1 MSPCCFRE
9 QQGRILLLTWIS
21 FSAMFEW
28 SIQGGIIIKTAVF
41 CSILLF
47 VFLSFF
53 IVSLSM
59 ACSVWFPFLSFLPYL
74 SVELKCQQIHP
85 FSFSFFAKFIINW
98 HMDLLTEFWWEF
110 RISVSENGKPFSGYH
125 TFLGCFFFF
134 WKKISLV
141 YFGKAWV
148 YSFESV
154 FCYCL

>member
-47 VFLSFF
+47 IFLSFF

-110 RISVSENGKPFSGYH
+110 RISVSENGKPFSGA
-125 TFLGCFFFF
+125 FFFF
-134 WKKISLV
+134 WKK
-141 YFGKAWV
+141 
-148 YSFESV
+148 SV
-154 FCYCL
+154 